1 MILEERLDD
10 KFEEVLEARGELR
23 DRLACQGEALEV
35 CEKVMDI
42 FKYTIDGLKIQAVF
56 IKEHSDGTLTF
67 APQAPDGVFRE
78 YELSDDL
85 SKVLEHLNHRS
96 YSRNVKVLM
105 LNSLRNYFDVE
116 PRKLRDGFIISMK
129 KN

>member
-1 MILEERLDD
+1 MGRLDD
-10 KFEEVLEARGELR
+10 KFEEVLQARGELR
-23 DRLACQGEALEV
+23 ERLEHQREALEV

-42 FKYTIDGLKIQAVF
+42 FKYTIDGLRIQAVF
-56 IKEHSDGTLTF
+56 MKEHNDGTLTF

-85 SKVLEHLNHRS
+85 SKVLEQLKLRC

-105 LNSLRNYFDVE
+105 INSLKKYFDVE
-116 PRKLRDGFIISMK
+116 PREWRDGFIISMK
-129 KN
+129 

>member
-10 KFEEVLEARGELR
+10 KFEEVLEVRGELR

-35 CEKVMDI
+35 SEKVMDI
-42 FKYTIDGLKIQAVF
+42 FKYTIDGLSIQSLLM
-56 IKEHSDGTLTF
+56 KEHNDGTLTF

-85 SKVLEHLNHRS
+85 SKVLEQLNHRC
-96 YSRNVKVLM
+96 YSRKVKVLM
-105 LNSLRNYFDVE
+105 LDLLKKYFDVE
-116 PRKLRDGFIISMK
+116 PRELQDGFLISMK
-129 KN
+129 D